1 MVESWL
7 SLRRLYL
14 PGLKMSAP
22 ATFNLIVTTGA
33 SASKQSHSALYHGR
47 HLRMISLYRLR
58 LTDSRNRWP
67 TGQAPM
73 RFKMEG
79 ATLLRR
85 VIAYSLVVL
94 ALIPLALL
102 LVWIL
107 IKGQPQGYTRPTDY
121 TTRELQEYAKE
132 FQAVGSNVYNTL
144 EDASGRT
151 PLDITVT
158 DLAITSQIR
167 ILPPEDL
174 RRLPNWLSNPQVVFA
189 KDTVVLMGDVQ
200 VGGASTI
207 ISLHITPT
215 VTENGNINVRLADTR
230 AGLVSLPDTVRQQAR
245 ASLENKVVAQ
255 RQKLEESSANAKNED
270 DLRQQILAL
279 ETMEAGLKLLAGE
292 EATID
297 MRRVG
302 LIIEKIDLQ
311 DKRLRLMGKS
321 SKQAGN

>member
-1 MVESWL
+1 M
-7 SLRRLYL
+7 
-14 PGLKMSAP
+14 
-22 ATFNLIVTTGA
+22 
-33 SASKQSHSALYHGR
+33 
-47 HLRMISLYRLR
+47 
-58 LTDSRNRWP
+58 
-67 TGQAPM
+67 
-73 RFKMEG
+73 
-79 ATLLRR
+79 LRR

-102 LVWIL
+102 LFWIL

-158 DLAITSQIR
+158 DVAITSQIR

-189 KDTVVLMGDVQ
+189 KDTVVLMGDVH
-200 VGGASTI
+200 VGGTSTI
-207 ISLHITPT
+207 ISLHITPA

-230 AGLVSLPDTVRQQAR
+230 AGLVSLPEAVRQKAR
-245 ASLENKVVAQ
+245 TSLESKVVAQ
-255 RQKLEESSANAKNED
+255 RKKLEQSSTNTKNED

-311 DKRLRLMGKS
+311 DKRMRLMGKS
-321 SKQAGN
+321 SKQIGN